1 MEQQIEGRNPVLEAL
16 RAGRP
21 LNKLLVAKGSREGSI
36 REILAL
42 ARESGVLVQEVDK
55 ARLDQMAESRAH
67 QGVIALAAAREYADV
82 DEILRI
88 ASDRG
93 EEPLILI
100 LDQIE
105 DPHNLG
111 SLLRTS
117 DAAGVHGIIIPERRS
132 AGLTAAV
139 GKASAGAIEH
149 VPVARVVNLSRAVD
163 DLKERGLWVVGTHQD
178 APQVYHQARLTGP
191 LAIVIG
197 SEGRGIGRLLLE
209 KCDIH
214 VRIPMKGKI
223 SSLNAAVA
231 GALMV
236 FEVIRQRGGEGA

>member
-1 MEQQIEGRNPVLEAL
+1 MSMEQKIEGRNPVLEAL

-21 LNKLLVAKGSREGSI
+21 LNKLLVARGSREGSI
-36 REILAL
+36 KEILAL
-42 ARESGVLVQEVDK
+42 AREAGVLVQEVDRT
-55 ARLDQMAESRAH
+55 RLDQIAESRSH
-67 QGVIALAAAREYADV
+67 QGVIALAAAREYVEV
-82 DEILRI
+82 DDILKV

-93 EEPLILI
+93 EDPLILV

-149 VPVARVVNLSRAVD
+149 VPVARVVNLSRTVEE
-163 DLKERGLWVVGTHQD
+163 LKERGLWVVGTHQD
-178 APQVYHQARLTGP
+178 ASQVYHDARLTGP

-209 KCDIH
+209 KCDIL

-236 FEVIRQRGGEGA
+236 FEVIRQRGG